1 VDFTKLATIV
11 SFIGALSVASERLV
25 EIIKGLVPWLD
36 QANAD
41 EMKEGRRRS
50 VLHLLAVGA
59 GVLTAALAADYI
71 PAEVANPSKS
81 WAVIGLGVLAS
92 GGSGLW
98 NSVLTY
104 VAKVKDI
111 KKAEADLKMSAAVQ
125 AKSPVKP

>member
-1 VDFTKLATIV
+1 MLEEVTT
-11 SFIGALSVASERLV
+11 G
-25 EIIKGLVPWLD
+25 VPWTGPTV
-36 QANAD
+36 
-41 EMKEGRRRS
+41 ES
-50 VLHLLAVGA
+50 VLTVGEPLLVVTAVPA
-59 GVLTAALAADYI
+59 TAALVEAAALHAGTLESRAADYI